1 MLQIQNI
8 MDTNISMVYKIFDK
22 TFSGDAFTHPDK
34 CAVKSEIM
42 SNHHRSILTMQQ
54 LHKPIIKI

>member
-1 MLQIQNI
+1 
-8 MDTNISMVYKIFDK
+8 MDTHVSMVYIFFDK
-22 TFSGDAFTHPDK
+22 TSSGDAFTHPDK

>member
-1 MLQIQNI
+1 
-8 MDTNISMVYKIFDK
+8 MVYKIFDK

-42 SNHHRSILTMQQ
+42 SNHHPSILTTQK
-54 LHKPIIKI
+54 LHTLIIKI